1 MALTNRDLRQ
11 RAFGQ
16 DLEPT
21 VVDRFGT
28 FLSARQIRRTV
39 GTFAGKRVADI
50 GCGYHAR
57 LAASLLAS
65 VDRMLL
71 VDVALAPT
79 LKADPRV
86 IAIEGFVPEALNVI
100 PSSSLD
106 VLICNSVLE
115 HLWDPLE
122 TLREFWRLLA
132 PGGIALVNVPSWRG
146 KWFLELS
153 AFRLGFSPAEEM
165 DDHKR
170 YYDPKDLWPL
180 LVEAGFRPRDV
191 RCFRHKFGLNTFAQ
205 CRKGTAPTP
214 PRLP

>member
-16 DLEPT
+16 DQGPT

-39 GTFAGKRVADI
+39 GTFSGKRVADI

-57 LAASLLAS
+57 LASRLLTS
-65 VDRMLL
+65 VERMLL

-86 IAIEGFVPEALNVI
+86 TAIEGFVPEALSAV
-100 PSSSLD
+100 PSGSLD

-122 TLREFWRLLA
+122 TLREFWRLLTA
-132 PGGIALVNVPSWRG
+132 GGVALVNVPSWRG

-165 DDHKR
+165 DDHKM

-180 LVEAGFRPRDV
+180 LVEAGFRPRDI

-205 CRKGTAPTP
+205 CRKSTTSSASRVP
-214 PRLP
+214 